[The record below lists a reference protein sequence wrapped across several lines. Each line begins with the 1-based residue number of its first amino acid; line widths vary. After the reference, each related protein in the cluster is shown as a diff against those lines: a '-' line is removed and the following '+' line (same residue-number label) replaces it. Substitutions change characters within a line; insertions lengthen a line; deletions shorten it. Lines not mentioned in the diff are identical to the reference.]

1 MKPLKKIIRSIL
13 YLSMI
18 PAGYIIV
25 SLLLTFVTV
34 NKTVDNVHAVNTIY
48 LNTNG
53 VHLDVIIPVHQIDEG
68 LILGLD
74 VEDEAQYLSFGW
86 GDENF
91 YLNTPTWGDLTFKN
105 AFDALFLKGNSLIHL
120 TKYFRKYPNWVA
132 VNVTKVQLETL
143 NHYLSDS
150 FKLDGSGE
158 KIILKGKGYSD
169 NDEFYRANGSYSCF
183 KTCNTWVNSAFK
195 TSGLKSCYWTPFDF
209 GLINKY
215 TD

>member
-1 MKPLKKIIRSIL
+1 MKSLKKIIRLIL

-18 PAGYIIV
+18 PAGYIV
-25 SLLLTFVTV
+25 ASLLLTFITV
-34 NKTVDNVHAVNTIY
+34 NKTVDKVHAVNTIY

-53 VHLDVIIPVHQIDEG
+53 VHLNVIFPVHQLDEK

-91 YLNTPTWGDLTFKN
+91 YLNTPTWNDLTFKN
-105 AFDALFLKGNSLIHL
+105 AFGALFLKGNSLIHL
-120 TKYFRKYPNWVA
+120 TMYFRKRPNWVA
-132 VNVTKVQLETL
+132 VNVTKEQLKTL
-143 NHYLSDS
+143 NHYLSES
-150 FKLDGSGE
+150 FKLDDSGE
-158 KIILKGKGYSD
+158 KIILKGKGYST